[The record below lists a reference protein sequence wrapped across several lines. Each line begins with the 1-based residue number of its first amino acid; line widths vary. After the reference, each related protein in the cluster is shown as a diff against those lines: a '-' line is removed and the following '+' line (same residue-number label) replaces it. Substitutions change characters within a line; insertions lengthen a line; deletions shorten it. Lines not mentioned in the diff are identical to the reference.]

1 MLIEGIFLASFGGYY
16 GGTFGN
22 LLAQWEQLGIFSYV
36 LPFLLIFALIFGLL
50 QRMKVF
56 GENSKAINAVIALSV
71 GLMSL
76 QFGFVPM
83 FFSDIFPKL
92 GVGLSVILTG
102 IILTGL
108 FTDSKL
114 AWVGMAL
121 GGVVFFVVIGSSFE
135 FGYTS
140 LWFWVQ
146 QNMAT
151 IIIVAVILAILYGVL
166 FGKPEFKPNM
176 DSLWAQSL
184 KPAHH

>member
-1 MLIEGIFLASFGGYY
+1 MSIEGIFLASFGGYY

-114 AWVGMAL
+114 AWVGMVL
-121 GGVVFFVVIGSSFE
+121 GGVVFFIVIGSSFE
-135 FGYTS
+135 FGYTP

-151 IIIVAVILAILYGVL
+151 LIIT
-166 FGKPEFKPNM
+166 
-176 DSLWAQSL
+176 
-184 KPAHH
+184 